1 MKIRKMIHV
10 EKGYYYAELSPGEGE
25 E

>member
-10 EKGYYYAELSPGEGE
+10 EKGYYYAERSPGEGE